1 MDPVDR
7 DEPAAVMRGL
17 PDSAVREA
25 GETVSAANLSGPA
38 VARAPGDRQPG
49 SCECSSVRQNRSPG
63 RRTTTA

>member
-25 GETVSAANLSGPA
+25 RETVSAANLSSSCRGPCA
-38 VARAPGDRQPG
+38 G
-49 SCECSSVRQNRSPG
+49 
-63 RRTTTA
+63 